1 MNIFLWIVQI
11 LLGAAFLM
19 AGALKLTQP
28 IEKLEKNMS
37 WVSRFPK
44 PVVRFIGA
52 MEALGAIGLIVP
64 WATGIAPVLTP
75 LAAVGLAVIMVLAA
89 VHHLRNKEPQALP
102 VTGVLFVL
110 ALIVAIGRF

>member
-11 LLGAAFLM
+11 LLAALFLM
-19 AGALKLTQP
+19 AGSLKLTQP
-28 IEKLEKNMS
+28 VDKLEKTMS
-37 WVSRFPK
+37 WVASFPK

-52 MEALGAIGLIVP
+52 MEALGAIGVILP

-89 VHHLRNKEPQALP
+89 VHHLRNKELQSLP
-102 VTGVLFVL
+102 VNGVLLVL

>member
-11 LLGAAFLM
+11 VLAAAFLM
-19 AGALKLTQP
+19 AGSLKLTQP

-37 WVSRFPK
+37 WVARYPK
-44 PVVRFIGA
+44 PVVRFVGA
-52 MEALGAIGLIVP
+52 MEVLGAIGLILP

-89 VHHLRNKEPQALP
+89 VHHLRHKEPQSLP
-102 VTGVLFVL
+102 VNGVLFVL